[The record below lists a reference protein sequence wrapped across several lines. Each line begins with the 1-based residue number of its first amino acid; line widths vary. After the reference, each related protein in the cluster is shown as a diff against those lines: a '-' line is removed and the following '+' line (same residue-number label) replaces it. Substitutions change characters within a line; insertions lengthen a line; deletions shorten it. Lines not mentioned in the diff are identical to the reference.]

1 MPRRY
6 AVVLSAVAALAAVSA
21 TPSIAWAAENC
32 TSWMDQGNGTSWKE
46 CVDDNGR
53 QHCYEISNAPG
64 STAYEVTCS

>member
-1 MPRRY
+1 MRRRH
-6 AVVLSAVAALAAVSA
+6 AIVMSVIAAFAAATAFPSVAFAE
-21 TPSIAWAAENC
+21 ENC

-46 CVDDNGR
+46 CVDDNGK